1 MAMAQD
7 YETGD
12 EVVLRL
18 HGTIEGSTVTDGEVR
33 AYQVRLQT
41 GHLLGLTPEQLAAAV
56 DAERAR
62 GLLLGHLLTCEP
74 LGSHE
79 VAAVEAA
86 GLASRGDFDMTGG
99 DMWRHVLL
107 RDDDEE

>member
-1 MAMAQD
+1 MTREHQA
-7 YETGD
+7 GD

-18 HGTIEGSTVTDGEVR
+18 QGTIEGIILEGGEVR
-33 AYQVRLQT
+33 AYQVRLET
-41 GHLLGLTPEQLAAAV
+41 GDLLGLTPEQLAVAV

-79 VAAVEAA
+79 VDAIEAA
-86 GLASRGDFDMTGG
+86 GLASREDFDMTGG
-99 DMWRHVLL
+99 DMWRNVLL
-107 RDDDEE
+107 QDDVEEG

>member
-1 MAMAQD
+1 MSSD
-7 YETGD
+7 YAIGD

-18 HGTIEGSTVTDGEVR
+18 HGTIEGSTITDGEVR

-41 GHLLGLTPEQLAAAV
+41 GHLLGLTPEQLAASV
-56 DAERAR
+56 EAERAR
-62 GLLLGHLLTCEP
+62 ALLLSHLLTGEP

-79 VAAVEAA
+79 VAMIEEA
-86 GLASRGDFDMTGG
+86 GFASRSDFDMTGG

-107 RDDDEE
+107 QDDVEEG